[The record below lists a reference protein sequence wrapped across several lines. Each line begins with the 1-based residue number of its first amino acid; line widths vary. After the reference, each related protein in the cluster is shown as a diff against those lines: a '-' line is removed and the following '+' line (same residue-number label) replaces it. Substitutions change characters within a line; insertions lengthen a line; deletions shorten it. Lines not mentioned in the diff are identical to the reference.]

1 MSGSNEKL
9 DRAVAAAGEVFLRYG
24 YVRTTMGDIAKA
36 AGMSR
41 AALYLLFPGK
51 EQAFAA
57 ATMALAVRRLDE
69 IRAVVASCDGLR
81 DKLTT
86 GCVMLLVR
94 VLELQQTT
102 PDARDM
108 DDLAFPVVREIYA
121 MFEAFFA
128 EIITG
133 SAPAP
138 LIPAGTAAR
147 ALLYGVRGLREVAD
161 TPASYTALI
170 EAHVALISDGIYGAG
185 ASAVTRS

>member
-1 MSGSNEKL
+1 VSGSNEKL
-9 DRAVAAAGEVFLRYG
+9 DRTVVAAGEVFLRYG

-36 AGMSR
+36 SGISR
-41 AALYLLFPGK
+41 PALYLLFPGK

-57 ATMALAVRRLDE
+57 ATMALATRRLDE
-69 IRAVVASCDGLR
+69 IRAAVSPCQGLR

-94 VLELQQTT
+94 VFELQQTA

-128 EIITG
+128 EIIATA
-133 SAPAP
+133 APAST
-138 LIPAGTAAR
+138 ISAETAAR
-147 ALLYGVRGLREVAD
+147 ALLYGARGLREVAD
-161 TPASYTALI
+161 CPATYTALI
-170 EAHVALISDGIYGAG
+170 EAHVTLFCDGIYPAG